1 MSSNPGQDPLQED
14 LLAESRAAYQ
24 REAVERRRLHNLV
37 QELRGNI
44 RVRVAHVPRLHK
56 KLGSS
61 VLYGYIG
68 ARQCLQLHSKCM
80 LTLDEQGHANSAL
93 ILQWAHKNHNCRVA
107 CVVSCS
113 TQSMQIICVQVYV
126 RAKPLTVA
134 ERAAGLAAVVR
145 CESDHR
151 VSLTFQGAPKVH
163 CLPAVLHQ
171 LRVESC
177 PLDAVT
183 A

>member
-1 MSSNPGQDPLQED
+1 
-14 LLAESRAAYQ
+14 
-24 REAVERRRLHNLV
+24 
-37 QELRGNI
+37 
-44 RVRVAHVPRLHK
+44 
-56 KLGSS
+56 
-61 VLYGYIG
+61 
-68 ARQCLQLHSKCM
+68 M
-80 LTLDEQGHANSAL
+80 LTLDEEGYASSAL
-93 ILQWAHKNHNCRVA
+93 ILQWAHMKHNCRVA
-107 CVVSCS
+107 CGGSRS
-113 TQSMQIICVQVYV
+113 TQLMQTVCAQVYV

-171 LRVESC
+171 LRVGSC
-177 PLDAVT
+177 PLDVVT